1 MKLAKLAKAGA
12 VVALSAVFLAACGKS
27 SNNSNSAADKQV
39 LNWSESSELPTM
51 DLSKA
56 TDAVSFN
63 QLNNAMEG
71 LYRLGKNS
79 KIEPGVATKT
89 TVSDDGKTY
98 TFDLRK
104 NAKWSNGDNVT
115 AKDFVYSWQRTV
127 DPATGSQYAFLFDGI
142 ENASAIMNGEK
153 PVTDLGIKAEGDYKL
168 VVTLEKSVPYFK
180 LLMGFPAFFPQNQ
193 KVVEESGNKYGTTSK
208 NMVYNGPFKLE
219 GWTGSNLSW
228 SLTKNDQ
235 YWDKKNVKLNKINYS
250 VNKQA
255 STAYNLYQTGKVD
268 ATTLGTEQAKQLKGQ
283 AGYLERK
290 EPAVFYLQFNQT
302 KPEFQ
307 NKKIR
312 QAISKAVDREQY
324 VKQVLA
330 GASVTAKG
338 FVASGLAERDGK
350 DFADAAYEKS
360 GVEYNK
366 SEAKK
371 LFEEGLKE
379 LGKDK
384 LEFQILSDDTDGGKK
399 TTEFLQSGL
408 TEIFGADK
416 VKITVSNVPFK
427 TRLNRSD
434 SGDFDVVMTAWS
446 ADFSDPITFLELLT
460 SDNKQNDGKWKNEEY
475 DRLIEASKNQDVND
489 PAKRWD
495 DMVQA
500 EKILMEDQGVAPIY
514 QRSQPWMVRP
524 TVKGIIYNGAGV
536 NYNFKETYISN
547 ND

>member
-168 VVTLEKSVPYFK
+168 VVTLEKSVPYFR

-228 SLTKNDQ
+228 SLVKNDK

-255 STAYNLYQTGKVD
+255 STAYNLYQTGKID
-268 ATTLGTEQAKQLKGQ
+268 ATTLGSEQAKQLKGQ

-399 TTEFLQSGL
+399 TTEFLQSSL
-408 TEIFGADK
+408 TEVFGSDK

-446 ADFSDPITFLELLT
+446 ADFSDPISFLELMT

-489 PAKRWD
+489 PAKRWN

-500 EKILMEDQGVAPIY
+500 EKILMEDQGVAPVY